1 MLVLSRKT
9 GQRIWIG
16 PGIEVTVLAI
26 QKGKV
31 RLGFSGPEEVPIHR
45 EELHRRIG
53 AKRTQRVSARSLK
66 ARDVA

>member
-53 AKRTQRVSARSLK
+53 AKRTQRAAARSLN